1 MSQVSI
7 PNIYFGR
14 AAQAVFASLPIQV
27 RNGLN
32 GRLERGL
39 ALAIQGAV
47 KPYTD
52 LSQPHQPD
60 LFQVR
65 SSNQFYPPFFYIVD
79 LEESTCECPDFR
91 ENGFDF
97 CKHLLA
103 SLIVVRVKSE
113 LIHFQAD

>member
-1 MSQVSI
+1 MFQEPI
-7 PNIYFGR
+7 PNYFFER
-14 AAQAVFASLPIQV
+14 AAQAVIANLPEQV
-27 RNGLN
+27 RSRLN

-39 ALAIQGAV
+39 ALAIKGAV

-79 LEESTCECPDFR
+79 LEESTCECPDFQ

-103 SLIVVRVKSE
+103 SLIVVSVKSE